1 MYQGTSAV
9 SQDAKGRIL
18 IPARHRDA
26 LLLQSEGRI
35 TLTRSIDGCL
45 LLYPRPVWEEQRQK
59 IVAWPFNLRHMRRL
73 LLGSALDV
81 EMDSTGRILISPEL
95 RKAAELKREV
105 LLLGMGSHFEIWD
118 ADKHAESE
126 KEALATSIHDGL
138 HDFSF

>member
-1 MYQGTSAV
+1 M
-9 SQDAKGRIL
+9 

-35 TLTRSIDGCL
+35 TLTRSTDGCL
-45 LLYPRPVWEEQRQK
+45 LLYPRPVWETQREK
-59 IVAWPFNLRHMRRL
+59 IVAWPYSLRHMRRL
-73 LLGSALDV
+73 LLGSAQDV
-81 EMDSTGRILISPEL
+81 EMDATGRILISPEL

-118 ADKHAESE
+118 TEKHAEA
-126 KEALATSIHDGL
+126 EAEAMAAGLPDGL